1 MHTRHLGCLAALAA
15 FSMWTAAAT
24 ANCQLQQLGTLPV
37 DMQGLHPLVWTK
49 INGTKARFIL
59 DSGSFYTTI
68 SRDAAEQYRLPI
80 TPRGAFLVSGVG
92 GSERAQIAT
101 AESFDFLGI
110 ALPKIRFAVV
120 DQDFGELA
128 GLLGQN
134 LLRVSDVE
142 YDLAN
147 GIVRFIRPVG
157 CADQPLAYWAVSTP
171 YSSVELEYMDAG
183 QSHLLANA
191 MVNGHSIIVAFDT
204 GASRSLL
211 SLQAAQ
217 RADITISS
225 AGVTSAGMV
234 SGIGPGAI
242 PVWVAPVATFQI
254 GGEKVEHTHLLIGD
268 IAPALPLGYVGN
280 RPPDMLLGEDFFL
293 SHRVYVAYSQNK
305 LYFTYNGGPL
315 FNLNLPQV
323 VSGKTSLPPASS
335 ASPHATATTGGDAGS
350 DAPTDAD
357 GFRRQGMAY
366 ASMSEF
372 DRALS
377 DLTRACE
384 LAPDD
389 AENHYD
395 RGVIYFQDKQ
405 YAPALKDFDTAI
417 TLQPDDIDAH
427 LARAKL
433 LRSRSDADPAA
444 TTAAIKADLDAVN
457 RVLAPAAGMRLTLAD
472 LYGEAGDYSDAIAQV
487 NEWLEGHPLLP
498 YQVTGWN
505 DRCRLRAAAN
515 QDLPGALEDCN
526 RVLDLDMRLNRIANS
541 RTHVMETLRHLQ
553 ALDNRALVYLRLGH
567 LQEAIHD
574 YDSALRVNPKRP
586 ASLYGRG
593 LAELRLG
600 DKPQGQSDL
609 AAAKKLDKDVG
620 QRFATMGLTP

>member
-1 MHTRHLGCLAALAA
+1 M
-15 FSMWTAAAT
+15 STAVAT

-49 INGTKARFIL
+49 INGTKARFVL

-80 TPRGAFLVSGVG
+80 TPRGAFLVRGVG

-101 AESFDFLGI
+101 AESFDFLGM

-171 YSSVELEYMDAG
+171 YSSVDLEYMDAG

-191 MVNGHSIIVAFDT
+191 IVNRHPIIVAFDT

-217 RADITISS
+217 RAGITTSS
-225 AGVTSAGMV
+225 SGVTSAGMA
-234 SGIGPGAI
+234 SGIGPGAV

-268 IAPALPLGYVGN
+268 IAPALPLGYVGD

-315 FNLNLPQV
+315 FNLNLQQA
-323 VSGKTSLPPASS
+323 VSGKTSLPSATS
-335 ASPHATATTGGDAGS
+335 ASPHATAITGGDAGS

-372 DRALS
+372 GRALS
-377 DLTRACE
+377 DLARACE

-395 RGVIYFQDKQ
+395 RGMIYFQDKQ

-427 LARAKL
+427 LARAKVL
-433 LRSRSDADPAA
+433 HSRPDADPAT

-457 RVLAPAAGMRLTLAD
+457 RATAPAAGMRLTLAD
-472 LYGEAGDYSDAIAQV
+472 LYSELGDYSDAIAQV
-487 NEWLEGHPLLP
+487 NEWLEGHPLLR
-498 YQVTGWN
+498 YQITGWN
-505 DRCRLRAAAN
+505 DRCGLRAAAN

-526 RVLDLDMRLNRIANS
+526 RVLDLDMRLNRIANFH
-541 RTHVMETLRHLQ
+541 THVMEAPRHLQ
-553 ALDNRALVYLRLGH
+553 ALDNRALVYLRLGR
-567 LQEAIHD
+567 LQDAIYD
-574 YDSALRVNPKRP
+574 YDSALGVNPNMP
-586 ASLYGRG
+586 TALYGRG

-600 DKPQGQSDL
+600 KKPLGQADL
-609 AAAKKLDKDVG
+609 AAAEKLDKGVA
-620 QRFATMGLTP
+620 QRFAKMGLAP

>member
-1 MHTRHLGCLAALAA
+1 MCTRHLGCIAALAVLCV
-15 FSMWTAAAT
+15 STAAA
-24 ANCQLQQLGTLPV
+24 AGKCQLQQLGTLPV

-59 DSGSFYTTI
+59 DSGSFYSTI

-80 TPRGAFLVSGVG
+80 SPRSAFLVSGVG
-92 GSERAQIAT
+92 GKERAQIAT
-101 AESFDFLGI
+101 ADSFDFLGV
-110 ALPKIRFAVV
+110 ALPKIRFAVI

-157 CADQPLAYWAVSTP
+157 CAAQPLAYWAVSTP
-171 YSSVELEYMDAG
+171 YSSVALEYMDAG

-191 MVNGHSIIVAFDT
+191 IVNGHPIIVAFDT

-217 RADITISS
+217 DAGITTSS
-225 AGVTSAGMV
+225 SGVTSAGMV
-234 SGIGPGAI
+234 SGIGPRAVS
-242 PVWVAPVATFQI
+242 VWVAPVATFQI

-323 VSGKTSLPPASS
+323 VSGKTSLPPA
-335 ASPHATATTGGDAGS
+335 TAAGSAGS

-366 ASMSEF
+366 ASMNEV
-372 DRALS
+372 DRALP

-389 AENHYD
+389 AENYYD
-395 RGVIYFQDKQ
+395 RGMIYFQAKQ
-405 YAPALKDFDTAI
+405 YAPALKDFDTAT
-417 TLQPDDIDAH
+417 TLQPDYIDAH

-433 LRSRSDADPAA
+433 LRSRPDVDPAA

-457 RVLAPAAGMRLTLAD
+457 RALAPAAGMRVALAD
-472 LYGEAGDYSDAIAQV
+472 LYSELGDYSDAIAQV
-487 NEWLEGHPLLP
+487 NEWMEGHPLLP
-498 YQVTGWN
+498 YQVAGWN
-505 DRCRLRAAAN
+505 DRCRLRAAGN
-515 QDLPGALEDCN
+515 QDLPDALADCN
-526 RVLDLDMRLNRIANS
+526 RVLALDMRLNRVANFH
-541 RTHVMETLRHLQ
+541 THVMESPRHLQ
-553 ALDNRALVYLRLGH
+553 ALDSRALVYLRFGR
-567 LQEAIHD
+567 LQDAIQD
-574 YDSALRVNPKRP
+574 YDSALRVNPNI
-586 ASLYGRG
+586 ATSLYGRG

-600 DKPQGQSDL
+600 KKSQGRADL
-609 AAAKKLDKDVG
+609 AAAEKLDSGVA
-620 QRFATMGLTP
+620 QLFAKMGLAP